1 MLVSVGDV
9 RLFVDVDGAGLVP
22 DGPRM
27 RERPTVVLVHGSG
40 GDHSPYKR
48 NYAAL
53 AEFAQVV
60 YYDQRGCGRS
70 DDGPTERWTL
80 DQWADDLRTLC
91 EALGIDRPIVVG
103 GSMGGAVAL
112 SYASRYSD
120 HPQRLVIITA
130 SARVNPERSI
140 AMYERL
146 GGLAARQA
154 AERFFADPLSH
165 RDEYLRICG
174 PYFSPVPGSP
184 EVADRVVRRDQSARH
199 FLANEF
205 LSFDLRDRLGQI
217 RCPVAVLVG
226 ELDPIVTVEDAEEL
240 AHAISSDVC
249 LLRFTN
255 AGHGLI
261 GEHQAV
267 LDLIRAIAFAAET
280 DDPSMRNA

>member
-40 GDHSPYKR
+40 GDHSPYKQ

-53 AEFAQVV
+53 AAFAQVL

-70 DDGPTERWTL
+70 DDGPPERWTV
-80 DQWADDLRTLC
+80 DQWAEDLRTLC

-112 SYASRYSD
+112 CYASRYPD

-130 SARVNPERSI
+130 SARVNPGRSI

-146 GGLAARQA
+146 GGLAVRRA
-154 AERFFADPLSH
+154 AERFFADPLSN

-174 PYFSPVPGSP
+174 PYFSPVPASS
-184 EVADRVVRRDQSARH
+184 EVGERVVIRDDSARH

-205 LSFDLRDRLGQI
+205 LSFDLFDRLGQI

-240 AHAISSDVC
+240 AHAISSDVR
-249 LLRFTN
+249 LVRFPN

-261 GEHQAV
+261 GEHDAV
-267 LDLIRAIAFAAET
+267 LDLIRGIVFAAGT
-280 DDPSMRNA
+280 DHANMRNA

>member
-1 MLVSVGDV
+1 
-9 RLFVDVDGAGLVP
+9 
-22 DGPRM
+22 M
-27 RERPTVVLVHGSG
+27 RDRPTVVLVHGSG
-40 GDHSPYKR
+40 GDHRPYKQ

-53 AEFAQVV
+53 AAFAQVV

-70 DDGPTERWTL
+70 DAGPTERWTL
-80 DQWADDLRTLC
+80 DQWAHDLRTLC
-91 EALGIDRPIVVG
+91 EVLGIDRPIVVG

-112 SYASRYSD
+112 CYAARYPD
-120 HPQRLVIITA
+120 HPQQLVIITA

-146 GGLAARQA
+146 GGPAVRQA

-174 PYFSPVPGSP
+174 PYFSPVPGNP
-184 EVADRVVRRDQSARH
+184 EVAERVVSRGDSARH

-205 LSFDLRDRLGQI
+205 LSFDLLDRLGQI

-240 AHAISSDVC
+240 AQAISSDVR
-249 LLRFTN
+249 LVRFAN

-267 LDLIRAIAFAAET
+267 LDLIRGVFAAET
-280 DDPSMRNA
+280 DDPSMRTP

>member
-22 DGPRM
+22 EGPRM
-27 RERPTVVLVHGSG
+27 QERPTIVLVHGSG
-40 GDHSPYKR
+40 GDHSPYKQ

-53 AEFAQVV
+53 TAFAQVV
-60 YYDQRGCGRS
+60 YYDQRGFGRS
-70 DDGPTERWTL
+70 DDGPSERWTL

-91 EALGIDRPIVVG
+91 DALGIDRPIVVG
-103 GSMGGAVAL
+103 SSMGGAVAL
-112 SYASRYSD
+112 CYASRYPD

-130 SARVNPERSI
+130 SGRVNPGRSI

-146 GGLAARQA
+146 GGLAVRRA
-154 AERFFADPLSH
+154 AERFFADPLSN

-174 PYFSPVPGSP
+174 PYFSPVPVSP
-184 EVADRVVRRDQSARH
+184 ELAERVVRRDQSTRH

-205 LSFDLRDRLGQI
+205 LSLNLRGRVGQI

-240 AHAISSDVC
+240 ADAISSDVR
-249 LLRFTN
+249 LVRFPN

-261 GEHQAV
+261 GEHNAV
-267 LDLIRAIAFAAET
+267 LDLIRGIVFAAGT
-280 DDPSMRNA
+280 DHANMRDA